1 MDGNIRIYITS
12 SDSVEYF
19 PDNNGTSFRVKLSE
33 PLTFSGTW
41 EAVLTS
47 LSIVVNETDTGDILT
62 GLDIEVLSNLVGL
75 SIVGGQKKQVLRRI
89 NLGRP
94 IVNTHS
100 KTIFHV
106 VTLENYCFYIPVIT
120 QECSVIEIG
129 LQHPSLYIKDIL
141 ADSKVSATLHLKR
154 VR

>member
-1 MDGNIRIYITS
+1 M
-12 SDSVEYF
+12 EYF

-75 SIVGGQKKQVLRRI
+75 SIVG
-89 NLGRP
+89 
-94 IVNTHS
+94 
-100 KTIFHV
+100 
-106 VTLENYCFYIPVIT
+106 
-120 QECSVIEIG
+120 
-129 LQHPSLYIKDIL
+129 
-141 ADSKVSATLHLKR
+141 
-154 VR
+154 VRKNKY